1 MSVGNDDLDLD
12 GNWASNDPDVVDESL
27 PTSGKSSKTK
37 KGVKRKQ
44 KSSEAD
50 TPTIEATP
58 SAKKRKK
65 KGGKVLAAVVDAEK
79 APQEGIGTK
88 ELRHWAL
95 TRVATSW
102 VAECKASRLTPLE
115 AKEVRPLPSW
125 FVACKPTISI
135 GRLPWE
141 ATLSL
146 SKSQVDFPGSSTLS
160 AARDGKGKT
169 PKVEPQNISVLVLC
183 SSTDRVFKVK
193 AEIEEAWKVKALA
206 LAAHGGG
213 RKKDQVA
220 RQAKAIAAGVAV
232 AVATPARLLRLL
244 SEEHISPENLSLVVL
259 DCERDRK
266 QRDVLTLAESRGD
279 LFKLLRQHFLSC
291 LPSKDDEGFKGLA
304 FLLCSAAADA

>member
-1 MSVGNDDLDLD
+1 MSV
-12 GNWASNDPDVVDESL
+12 
-27 PTSGKSSKTK
+27 TSGVVSSTNS
-37 KGVKRKQ
+37 V
-44 KSSEAD
+44 SE
-50 TPTIEATP
+50 
-58 SAKKRKK
+58 S
-65 KGGKVLAAVVDAEK
+65 G
-79 APQEGIGTK
+79 
-88 ELRHWAL
+88 
-95 TRVATSW
+95 
-102 VAECKASRLTPLE
+102 
-115 AKEVRPLPSW
+115 
-125 FVACKPTISI
+125 
-135 GRLPWE
+135 
-141 ATLSL
+141 
-146 SKSQVDFPGSSTLS
+146 STLS